1 MSSARAWR
9 WTSGLT
15 RLPPPRAAA
24 GAGRQPGGRAGGRAG
39 GVGGRWVCSWELGPV
54 EQSGWKGAAKRGW
67 AVWAAACRRGLG
79 APWPPRPAWPCQP
92 ADCHPPS
99 TPLSHRLRLNLPPTT
114 KPQTTPPKPWA
125 GAGVGGS
132 AGAAATLPAAHASPP
147 APWRALRTLP
157 APSSQVRSCIF
168 PFLLPS
174 SHQGKM
180 PQPPC
185 VPSYQPAV
193 PPPGAPRAAAGFL
206 ANTRQPH
213 VPTKPLFTAP
223 ARTP

>member
-15 RLPPPRAAA
+15 RLPPPMAAA
-24 GAGRQPGGRAGGRAG
+24 GAGRQTGGRAGGRAG

-92 ADCHPPS
+92 ADCHPPC

-114 KPQTTPPKPWA
+114 KPHTTRQSRGPGLVWEAAQARPHFQPPTPRRLRPGTPCAPSLHPLHKSEVASSPSYYHR
-125 GAGVGGS
+125 VTKEKCHS
-132 AGAAATLPAAHASPP
+132 RPASRRINQPCRRP
-147 APWRALRTLP
+147 AP
-157 APSSQVRSCIF
+157 
-168 PFLLPS
+168 
-174 SHQGKM
+174 H
-180 PQPPC
+180 
-185 VPSYQPAV
+185 
-193 PPPGAPRAAAGFL
+193 APRPASSPTHA
-206 ANTRQPH
+206 
-213 VPTKPLFTAP
+213 PTKPLFTAP